1 MTGQAIQVSLLQH
14 NVFWPNL
21 YRFTYLEIILE
32 ANKNRATEWSLVKK
46 VYFCQPAH
54 KKSKMASTVF
64 YHPCFLT
71 ISPTQR
77 DFHESEQMYFYTDKI
92 CTYYFLWK

>member
-1 MTGQAIQVSLLQH
+1 MTWQAIQVSLLQH

-46 VYFCQPAH
+46 YIFASLPI
-54 KKSKMASTVF
+54 KSLKW
-64 YHPCFLT
+64 HQPCFIT
-71 ISPTQR
+71 R
-77 DFHESEQMYFYTDKI
+77 VF
-92 CTYYFLWK
+92 

>member
-1 MTGQAIQVSLLQH
+1 MKFS
-14 NVFWPNL
+14 
-21 YRFTYLEIILE
+21 
-32 ANKNRATEWSLVKK
+32 KK
-46 VYFCQPAH
+46 VYFCQLAH

-71 ISPTQR
+71 ISPAQR

-92 CTYYFLWK
+92 CTYYFLWKYFFFFISYAKFWENKCRAATPTLDQLTLFQL